1 MRSPGPQHLSSRVSF
16 CLPGAERCAFGRFH
30 RDCRRH
36 LSGDI
41 FLTVWQNKNEN
52 TKPDGR
58 SDATTNG
65 RTEQTGTERRSGAER
80 SHGERTDGEDRNGA
94 TERSGAETR
103 GTDGATERSRGF
115 WNGRTENG
123 SAHAGASPFI
133 SERLSSTAMNSDVP
147 YLGPLNCD
155 TSQILNP
162 ELPTFQT
169 LNLC

>member
-1 MRSPGPQHLSSRVSF
+1 MSSPKRQHLVSRVSF
-16 CLPGAERCAFGRFH
+16 CLPKAERCVFGRLH
-30 RDCRRH
+30 RDCWGH

-103 GTDGATERSRGF
+103 GTDGVTERSRPF

-123 SAHAGASPFI
+123 SAHAGASPFNWQ
-133 SERLSSTAMNSDVP
+133 RRK
-147 YLGPLNCD
+147 LNYR
-155 TSQILNP
+155 P
-162 ELPTFQT
+162 ET
-169 LNLC
+169 LIIDH

>member
-1 MRSPGPQHLSSRVSF
+1 MSSPGPQHLASRVSF
-16 CLPGAERCAFGRFH
+16 CLPGAERCAFGRLH
-30 RDCRRH
+30 RDCRGH

-103 GTDGATERSRGF
+103 GTDGATERSRAF

-123 SAHAGASPFI
+123 SAHAGASPFNCTGVC
-133 SERLSSTAMNSDVP
+133 SP
-147 YLGPLNCD
+147 YR
-155 TSQILNP
+155 
-162 ELPTFQT
+162 LPTSTPFPRHPFSAVSFDY
-169 LNLC
+169 LWL